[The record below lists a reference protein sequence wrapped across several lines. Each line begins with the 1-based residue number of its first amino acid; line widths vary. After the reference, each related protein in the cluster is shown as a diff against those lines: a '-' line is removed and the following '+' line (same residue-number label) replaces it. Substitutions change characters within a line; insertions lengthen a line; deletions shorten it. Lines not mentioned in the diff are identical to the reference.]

1 MTSRSCRRVQGGAGG
16 WSVFRLYRN
25 HPTVPYG
32 LAIFNPQKD
41 VARLPFRPIPP
52 MKAEPGK
59 FEKMKASKNKLVLKF
74 IVVLG
79 VWIASRYLLSCE

>member
-1 MTSRSCRRVQGGAGG
+1 
-16 WSVFRLYRN
+16 
-25 HPTVPYG
+25 
-32 LAIFNPQKD
+32 
-41 VARLPFRPIPP
+41 